1 MNLYLT
7 EGGRDQVPGDLIGDW
22 IVRSDLAPVPRTMEL
37 TLNLKDDIAQR
48 VKVGTSLWSGRE
60 LLEYEVV
67 LAKQE
72 KLGPVI
78 QDKDQVG
85 AVKVIALL
93 KSCAPITYIRS
104 RAVVLER
111 TSLAEVYRA
120 CGAKAAIAEDF
131 RIDRF
136 SCFRGQVPSFGI
148 AQVLQEEGAALVF
161 RDNRL
166 SVKRLQDLLR
176 QDPADR
182 IGQTDTTDTSESPFE
197 ERHAVPQFF
206 STDDTG
212 AFVFGDT
219 SRDRSAVFLP
229 RTSERALRNA
239 TRVLVVRKVV
249 DSDLAQQINA
259 GDVLEI
265 NRQKYA
271 VITAAHQMK
280 AKDGITE
287 SASRFWVGGLVE

>member
-22 IVRSDLAPVPRTMEL
+22 VVRSDLAPVPRTMEVM
-37 TLNLKDDIAQR
+37 LNLKDDIAQR
-48 VKVGTSLWSGRE
+48 VKVGSSLWTGRE

-67 LAKQE
+67 MAKQE
-72 KLGPVI
+72 KLGPIV

-85 AVKVIALL
+85 AMKVIALL
-93 KSCAPITYIRS
+93 KSCAPITYLRS
-104 RAVVLER
+104 RAVVLEK
-111 TSLAEVYRA
+111 TTLGEVYRS
-120 CGAKAAIAEDF
+120 CGAKAAIADDF
-131 RIDRF
+131 QIDRF
-136 SCFRGQVPSFGI
+136 TCLRGQVPSFGV

-166 SVKRLQDLLR
+166 SVKRLQDLVR
-176 QDPADR
+176 QDPVDR
-182 IGQTDTTDTSESPFE
+182 IGQTDSTDTSESPFE

-212 AFVFGDT
+212 AFVFGDN
-219 SRDRSAVFLP
+219 SQDRNVVFLP

-249 DSDLAQQINA
+249 DSDLAQQVNA
-259 GDVLEI
+259 GDVLDI
-265 NRQKYA
+265 NGKKVV

-280 AKDGITE
+280 AKDGLTE
-287 SASRFWVGGLVE
+287 SGSRFWVGGLVE